1 VGESRSRQGTRRLLT
16 FAVAAGPAIPPPV
29 RAALGDPRPP
39 DLPFRAV
46 HHLLWSN
53 PSGTVVFA
61 GWQDDVDLGMGGRW
75 HHSGEGLTAFT
86 GHVWP
91 RSGPWPSGR
100 WAACLADHLDTS
112 GVDDLLGVFT
122 AISLDADGKG
132 IVTSDSLGTSLT
144 YRAQVG
150 DVGVVSSR
158 ARLVARICADG
169 TPRRDPL
176 GAGWLPFCGFPMGS
190 RTGYEGVEVVPLGVC
205 IEVSPAGIE
214 LRPATPSWRQPLE
227 GDPQALLDGVYA
239 DAVTSIHAALGF
251 PVERK
256 VAELTGGKDTRLIFA
271 ILLAEG
277 LEDQFE
283 YRTWGDADLP
293 DVVVARELTKM
304 HGLRHDVGHE
314 PARRQ
319 RAAKR
324 RRRLAAAYPELS
336 SRERQLRLNVGAW
349 DGMRNAYELE
359 AAQPPCGDRVALN
372 GTYGEAFSSNYLLTN
387 WHRNHADL
395 RQTLLVHMQLGAAGI
410 FRPEVLQHYR
420 NELIA
425 AAYECCS
432 LEDAPQDVIDS
443 MYLRHKAR
451 RWFGSTQET
460 DENNH
465 VLPLH
470 SPFGVRLGFAL
481 GARERRRQWI
491 YRELYRRTCPALTEM
506 PFTSKP
512 WPEVEVPDRQPE
524 PTKPLALR
532 PVRQRSSRRSP
543 ARTAAGELRRR
554 STSEDVE
561 VMRRFLLDEPS
572 NPVFDLLE
580 RTRVKAAVTDFDGLT
595 EPSKKQ
601 LYGALT
607 AAIWL
612 GGHEITL

>member
-1 VGESRSRQGTRRLLT
+1 MLT
-16 FAVAAGPAIPPPV
+16 FAVAAGPAIPAPV
-29 RAALGDPRPP
+29 RAALEDTCPP

-61 GWQDDVDLGMGGRW
+61 GWQDDVDLGMGDRW
-75 HHSGEGLTAFT
+75 HRSRDGLTAFT

-91 RSGPWPSGR
+91 RSGVWPSGH
-100 WAACLADHLDTS
+100 WATSLADYLGTRS
-112 GVDDLLGVFT
+112 VKDLLGVFT

-132 IVTSDSLGTSLT
+132 IVASDSLGTSLI

-150 DVGVVSSR
+150 DISVVSSR
-158 ARLVARICADG
+158 ARLIARICADG
-169 TPRRDPL
+169 ETSRDPL

-190 RTGYEGVEVVPLGVC
+190 RTGYEGVEVVPLGVS

-214 LRPATPSWRQPLE
+214 LRPATSSWRQPLE
-227 GDPQALLDGVYA
+227 GDPHVLLDGVYA
-239 DAVTSIHAALGF
+239 DAVTSIHAALSY

-256 VAELTGGKDTRLIFA
+256 VAELTGGKDTRLILA

-277 LEDQFE
+277 LANQFE

-293 DVVVARELTKM
+293 DVVVAQELTTM
-304 HGLRHDVGHE
+304 HGLRHEVGHE

-319 RAAKR
+319 RAAER
-324 RRRLAAAYPELS
+324 QRRLVAAYPELS

-349 DGMRNAYELE
+349 DGMRNTYELE
-359 AAQPPCGDRVALN
+359 AAQPPNGDRVALN
-372 GTYGEAFSSNYLLTN
+372 GTYGEALSSNYLLTN

-395 RQTLLVHMQLGAAGI
+395 RQTLLVHMKLGAAGI
-410 FRPEVLQHYR
+410 FKPETLEHYR

-425 AAYECCS
+425 AAYEGCS
-432 LEDAPQDVIDS
+432 FEDAPQDVIDS

-491 YRELYRRTCPALTEM
+491 YRELYRRTCPALAEM

-512 WPEVEVPDRQPE
+512 WPDVEVPDRQPE
-524 PTKPLALR
+524 PRKPPALHS
-532 PVRQRSSRRSP
+532 VQERSSHRRA
-543 ARTAAGELRRR
+543 ARTAVAERRRR
-554 STSEDVE
+554 SEGEDVE
-561 VMRRFLLDEPS
+561 VMRRYLLDEPS
-572 NPVFDLLE
+572 NPVFDLLD
-580 RTRVKAAVTDFDGLT
+580 RTRVEAAVTDFDGLP
-595 EPSKKQ
+595 EASKKQ